1 MARVKASNVE
11 ISRVYEHP
19 APSRERILVDRLW
32 PRGIAKKDAPIDE
45 WLKDVAPSTELRKW
59 YGHQPERF
67 TEFAKRYREELKQG
81 ESAAALALVRRDALA
96 RPVTL
101 VTATRDVEISGAAVL
116 RDVLLDR

>member
-1 MARVKASNVE
+1 MARVKASNIE

-19 APSRERILVDRLW
+19 APTRERVLVDRLW

-59 YGHQPERF
+59 YGHQRERF
-67 TEFAKRYREELKQG
+67 TEFAKRYREELKHG
-81 ESAAALALVRRDALA
+81 DSAAALALLRGNAQTK
-96 RPVTL
+96 PVTL